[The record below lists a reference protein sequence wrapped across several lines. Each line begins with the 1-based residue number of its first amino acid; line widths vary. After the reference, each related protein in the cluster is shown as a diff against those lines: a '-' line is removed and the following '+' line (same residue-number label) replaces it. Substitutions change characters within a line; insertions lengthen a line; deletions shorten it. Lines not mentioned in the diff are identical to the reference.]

1 VRDRAAAATSRTD
14 PVNADPEDRA
24 RGLPDQPPPTL
35 PEGPGP
41 RANPARFLLALLP
54 LGRLEALGHAT
65 HFAWRALL
73 ALPAALARPGQLLA
87 QLYQVLLGA
96 LPLGATAGTAMGVV
110 VWLHLRGALQTVG
123 GPGAVQYLP
132 QALALAVVL
141 EFAPIAAGL
150 IVAGRSGASLG
161 AELGSMRLTEQID
174 ALEML
179 GLSPLRELVAPRVL
193 ACMLSLPLLTLF
205 ITYLALGSGYL
216 AEALGGTLSWRQYRN
231 EMLRVLTLRDAV
243 PATLKTV
250 AFGFLVGVVGCYQGL
265 NARGGTEGVGRAATG
280 GVVVAIFLVLVAD
293 VVLVKAIQ
301 LLP

>member
-1 VRDRAAAATSRTD
+1 MD
-14 PVNADPEDRA
+14 
-24 RGLPDQPPPTL
+24 
-35 PEGPGP
+35 
-41 RANPARFLLALLP
+41 FLEN
-54 LGRLEALGHAT
+54 LGRLT
-65 HFAWRALL
+65 HFAGRALL
-73 ALPAALARPGQLLA
+73 ALPWALRRPREVLA
-87 QLYQVLLGA
+87 QLHSVLLGA
-96 LPLGATAGTAMGVV
+96 LPLGVTAGVAMGVV

-123 GPGAVQYLP
+123 GPSAVTYLP

-179 GLSPLRELVAPRVL
+179 GLSPLRELVAPRLL

-205 ITYLALGSGYL
+205 ITYLALGSGYV
-216 AEALGGTLSWRQYRN
+216 AEALGGSLSWVQYRN
-231 EMLRVLTLRDAV
+231 ECLRVLTLHDAV

-250 AFGFLVGVVGCYQGL
+250 AFGFVVGVVGCYFGM

-280 GVVVAIFLVLVAD
+280 SVVVSIFLVLVCD
-293 VVLVKAIQ
+293 VVLVKVIQ
-301 LLP
+301 VLG